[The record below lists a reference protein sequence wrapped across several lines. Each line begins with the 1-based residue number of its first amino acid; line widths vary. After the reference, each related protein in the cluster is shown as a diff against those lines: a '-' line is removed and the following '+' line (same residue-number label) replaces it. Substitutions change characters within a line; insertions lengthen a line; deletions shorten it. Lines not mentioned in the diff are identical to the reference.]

1 MKLFLIFLVIFGHI
15 LDREASP
22 SRLMETI
29 NFWIYSF
36 HMSAFIFVSGLFSKH
51 AIKQRKYLRLLSFVW
66 LYLLAKLLI
75 TLANF
80 AFANKMNFDLLN
92 ETGVPWYLLSLAS
105 FYLIT
110 IFLQR
115 VQPKIMLPIIIVIG
129 CASGYL
135 PVEGFLSLGR
145 TLGFFPFFYCGY
157 LMDIQKLQT
166 FLDHRK
172 VKWAAVGVILSSFL
186 FVNSQWSLATKF
198 WGFLTGWAS

>member
-1 MKLFLIFLVIFGHI
+1 MPLNNENIYAYFPLFGF
-15 LDREASP
+15 
-22 SRLMETI
+22 
-29 NFWIYSF
+29 
-36 HMSAFIFVSGLFSKH
+36 
-51 AIKQRKYLRLLSFVW
+51 
-66 LYLLAKLLI
+66 YLLAKLLI

-129 CASGYL
+129 RASGYL

-166 FLDHRK
+166 F
-172 VKWAAVGVILSSFL
+172 
-186 FVNSQWSLATKF
+186 
-198 WGFLTGWAS
+198 

>member
-1 MKLFLIFLVIFGHI
+1 MKLLLHDSWKRSTFGSIHSICRPLFLS
-15 LDREASP
+15 LDS
-22 SRLMETI
+22 
-29 NFWIYSF
+29 
-36 HMSAFIFVSGLFSKH
+36 FSKH

-145 TLGFFPFFYCGY
+145 TLGFF
-157 LMDIQKLQT
+157 
-166 FLDHRK
+166 
-172 VKWAAVGVILSSFL
+172 LSSI
-186 FVNSQWSLATKF
+186 VAT
-198 WGFLTGWAS
+198 

>member
-1 MKLFLIFLVIFGHI
+1 MIFGHI

-36 HMSAFIFVSGLFSKH
+36 HMPAFIFVSGLFSKH

-110 IFLQR
+110 IFSAFSRKSCCQSSLLSAAPQA
-115 VQPKIMLPIIIVIG
+115 I
-129 CASGYL
+129 YL
-135 PVEGFLSLGR
+135 W
-145 TLGFFPFFYCGY
+145 
-157 LMDIQKLQT
+157 
-166 FLDHRK
+166 K
-172 VKWAAVGVILSSFL
+172 VSCL
-186 FVNSQWSLATKF
+186 
-198 WGFLTGWAS
+198 